1 MSKGTLVLL
10 PGLLC
15 DEAVWPEQIAGLAHR
30 ADSFVADYGLLN
42 SIPDMARHVLETAPA
57 DVFDLAGHSMG
68 GRVALEVVRQ
78 APQRV
83 RRLALLDTGY
93 EPFAGGE
100 AGEQEKAKRYAL
112 LERARS
118 AGMREMGKLW
128 APGMVHPDQRDTPLF
143 EAILDMIERR
153 SPEQFEAQITALLAR
168 PDAEPVL
175 RGMHCPTWLIC
186 GHDDAWSPYVRHE
199 LMSKMVPAPW
209 ARLEGLVDCGHMS
222 TMEKPDE
229 ITALLDAWLDAPV
242 R

>member
-1 MSKGTLVLL
+1 MSQDQVVLL

-15 DEAVWPEQIAGLAHR
+15 DDAVWVDQIQGLSQRAECVVPDYGMINSIAG
-30 ADSFVADYGLLN
+30 
-42 SIPDMARHVLETAPA
+42 MAEHVLKTVPFET
-57 DVFDLAGHSMG
+57 FNLAGHSMG

-100 AGEQEKAKRYAL
+100 AGAQEKAKRYAL
-112 LERARS
+112 LERART

-128 APGMVHPDQRDTPLF
+128 APGMVHPDQVETPLF

-153 SPEQFEAQITALLAR
+153 TPDQFEAQITALLAR

-175 RGMHCPTWLIC
+175 RGMACPTWLIC
-186 GHDDAWSPYVRHE
+186 GLQDAWSPFVRHE
-199 LMSKMVPAPW
+199 AMSHMVPAQW
-209 ARLEGLVDCGHMS
+209 ARLEGIDHCGHMS
-222 TMEKPDE
+222 TMERPDE
-229 ITALLDAWLDAPV
+229 ITALFKAWLDT
-242 R
+242 